1 MKSFEKAV
9 LLFLLRHLFAGI
21 VGAVVLATGLLW
33 FDVAKLATLIGSSE
47 YGITATVMLYAGLML
62 TFGSVSMGIGIMTM
76 NEDTRP

>member
-1 MKSFEKAV
+1 MKSFEKAA